1 MRVRKQKWELVTAV
15 AVFVLGALVFSASM
29 RAAKKSETAGVFNRI
44 ATFPVILNLCDGN
57 PAPNTCLDTTTVS
70 EIVAA
75 SEDGKTLVYTD
86 AETGNIGF
94 VDITD
99 PAHPL
104 PGGVLNLGGSPTSV
118 DVAGSYALV
127 TVDNSA
133 GDFINPTGVLKVI
146 DIPTKSVIT
155 TIDLGGQPDAVTVSR
170 NRRYAAIT
178 MENQRN
184 EDLDFTPDGQPPAG
198 FLVIVD
204 LVGQPT
210 HWKLRKI
217 NLTGLAVKVGN
228 DPEPENVDINDKG
241 IAVVTLQENN
251 HIVLVDLK
259 NGKIVNHFPAGSA
272 NLTQIDTI
280 DERPNLIDLT
290 SSQTDRLREP
300 DTVTWI
306 SDSEF
311 ATADEGDLDG
321 GSRGWTIYDTN
332 GNVKW
337 TSGFTFEHLA
347 VRFGHY
353 PDRRSDANG
362 TEPEGIEYANFQSQN
377 LLFVGSERAGIV
389 VVYRVKPNEAPE
401 FVQVLPSTS
410 RPEGLLAISSRGL
423 FVASSEDDS
432 RTGHVRASLNI
443 YQLQDEEAAYP
454 TILSANRGTGQP
466 IPWGALSGLAPDL
479 QDANKAYTIYDSF
492 YQKSR
497 IFSLDV
503 SSHPAVITG
512 ETELRG
518 ASGET
523 FNFDVEGIAT
533 RAGGAGFWLVSEGA
547 QNCSVNNNVFTCP
560 GNRTFNLLI
569 KVAPDGLVQQQIQ
582 LPAAVNERQ
591 RSNGFEGVAVVGTP
605 EVNELVYVAFQ
616 NPWLT
621 DPANTVR
628 IGRYEVATGLWTF
641 FYYPLDV
648 APSPV
653 LGGNVTVGLSE
664 LVALD
669 NQTFA
674 VIERDNQAGPDAR
687 IKKVYRFSIAGLTP
701 QSQGGVFPQV
711 TKTLVRDLVDD
722 LKRPNG
728 LIIEKVEGL
737 TRLLNGDVIMV
748 TDNDGVDGTAGETQ
762 FQNLG
767 PIF

>member
-1 MRVRKQKWELVTAV
+1 MSVRKQKWAVITGTAI
-15 AVFVLGALVFSASM
+15 FVLVALVFSASL
-29 RAAKKSETAGVFNRI
+29 RAAKTETVFNRI
-44 ATFPVILNLCDGN
+44 ATFPVILNLCEGN
-57 PAPNTCLDTTTVS
+57 PTPNICLDTTTVS

-75 SEDGKTLVYTD
+75 SEDGKTLIYTD
-86 AETGNIGF
+86 AETGIIGF

-133 GDFINPTGVLKVI
+133 GDFINPAGDLKVI
-146 DIPTKSVIT
+146 DIPSKSMIT

-170 NRRYAAIT
+170 NLRYAAIT
-178 MENQRN
+178 MENQRDEN
-184 EDLDFTPDGQPPAG
+184 LPFAPNGQLPGG
-198 FLVIVD
+198 FLAVVD

-210 HWKLRKI
+210 DWKLRKI
-217 NLTGLAVKVGN
+217 SLDGLAAKVGN
-228 DPEPENVDINDKG
+228 DPEPEYVAIDDKG
-241 IAVVTLQENN
+241 IAVITLQENN

-259 NGKIVNHFPAGSA
+259 NGKLVNHFPAGTV
-272 NLTQIDTI
+272 NLTQIDTS
-280 DERPNLIDLT
+280 DERPNLIDLKDT
-290 SSQTDRLREP
+290 QSNRLREP
-300 DTVTWI
+300 DGVVWI

-311 ATADEGDLDG
+311 ATADEGDLEG
-321 GSRGWTIYDTN
+321 GARGWTIFDTS

-347 VRFGHY
+347 VRVGHY

-362 TEPEGIEYANFQSQN
+362 TEPEGIACANFGSQR

-389 VVYRVKPNEAPE
+389 AVYRVKPNEAPE
-401 FVQVLPSTS
+401 FLQVLPSTS
-410 RPEGLLAISSRGL
+410 RPEGLLAIPSRGL

-443 YQLQDEEAAYP
+443 YQLQNEEPTYP
-454 TILSANRGTGQP
+454 TILSANRANGQP

-479 QDANKAYTIYDSF
+479 QDATKAYTIYDSF

-497 IFSLDV
+497 IFTLNV
-503 SSHPAVITG
+503 SNHPAVITS
-512 ETELRG
+512 ETELHSATG
-518 ASGET
+518 T
-523 FNFDVEGIAT
+523 FNFDLEGIAT
-533 RAGGAGFWLVSEGA
+533 RANNAGFWLVSEGA
-547 QNCSVNNNVFTCP
+547 QNCNPVGTCP
-560 GNRTFNLLI
+560 SNRTFNLLI
-569 KVAPDGLVQQQIQ
+569 QAAADGNVLQQIQ
-582 LPAAVNERQ
+582 LPAAVNDRQ

-605 EVNELVYVAFQ
+605 GVDELVYVAFQ
-616 NPWLT
+616 NPWLE

-648 APSPV
+648 PPSPT
-653 LGGNVTVGLSE
+653 LGGNVSEGLSE
-664 LVALD
+664 LVAVD
-669 NQTFA
+669 SQTFA
-674 VIERDNQAGPDAR
+674 VIERDNQAGLDAR
-687 IKKVYRFSIAGLTP
+687 IKKVYNFSIAGLTP

-711 TKTLVRDLVDD
+711 TKTLVRDLIDD
-722 LKRPNG
+722 LKRPSG
-728 LIIEKVEGL
+728 LVIEKVEGL

>member
-1 MRVRKQKWELVTAV
+1 MSVRKQKWASVVAV
-15 AVFVLGALVFSASM
+15 AVLVLGVLAFSGSL
-29 RAAKKSETAGVFNRI
+29 RAAKTPETTGVFNRI

-57 PAPNTCLDTTTVS
+57 PAPTCLDTTTVS

-75 SEDGKTLVYTD
+75 SEDGKTLIYTD

-127 TVDNSA
+127 TVDNTA
-133 GDFINPTGVLKVI
+133 GDFLNPTGVLKVI

-170 NRRYAAIT
+170 NQRYAAIT
-178 MENQRN
+178 MENQRD
-184 EDLDFTPDGQPPAG
+184 EDLDFAPNGQLPGG
-198 FLVIVD
+198 FLAIVD

-217 NLTGLAVKVGN
+217 DLTGLAAKVGN

-259 NGKIVNHFPAGSA
+259 NGTLVNHFPAGTV

-290 SSQTDRLREP
+290 SSQSNRLREP
-300 DTVTWI
+300 DTVAWI
-306 SDSEF
+306 SDNEF

-321 GSRGWTIYDTN
+321 GGRGWTIYDTK

-353 PDRRSDANG
+353 PDRRSDSTG
-362 TEPEGIEYANFQSQN
+362 TEPEGIKYATFQSQG

-389 VVYRVKPNEAPE
+389 AVYRVKSGEAPE
-401 FVQVLPSTS
+401 FLQVLPSTS
-410 RPEGLLAISSRGL
+410 RPEGLLAIPSRGL

-443 YQLQDEEAAYP
+443 YQLQDEEATYP

-479 QDANKAYTIYDSF
+479 QDAGKAYTIYDSF

-497 IFSLDV
+497 IFTLDV

-512 ETELRG
+512 ETELR
-518 ASGET
+518 S
-523 FNFDVEGIAT
+523 
-533 RAGGAGFWLVSEGA
+533 
-547 QNCSVNNNVFTCP
+547 
-560 GNRTFNLLI
+560 
-569 KVAPDGLVQQQIQ
+569 
-582 LPAAVNERQ
+582 
-591 RSNGFEGVAVVGTP
+591 
-605 EVNELVYVAFQ
+605 
-616 NPWLT
+616 
-621 DPANTVR
+621 
-628 IGRYEVATGLWTF
+628 ATG
-641 FYYPLDV
+641 
-648 APSPV
+648 
-653 LGGNVTVGLSE
+653 
-664 LVALD
+664 
-669 NQTFA
+669 
-674 VIERDNQAGPDAR
+674 R
-687 IKKVYRFSIAGLTP
+687 
-701 QSQGGVFPQV
+701 
-711 TKTLVRDLVDD
+711 
-722 LKRPNG
+722 
-728 LIIEKVEGL
+728 
-737 TRLLNGDVIMV
+737 
-748 TDNDGVDGTAGETQ
+748 
-762 FQNLG
+762 NLQL
-767 PIF
+767 

>member
-1 MRVRKQKWELVTAV
+1 MSVRKQKWAVITGTAI
-15 AVFVLGALVFSASM
+15 FVLVALVFSASL
-29 RAAKKSETAGVFNRI
+29 RAAKTETVFNRV
-44 ATFPVILNLCDGN
+44 ATFPVILNLCEDS
-57 PAPNTCLDTTTVS
+57 PTPNTCLDTTTVS

-75 SEDGKTLVYTD
+75 SEDGKTLIYTD

-133 GDFINPTGVLKVI
+133 GDFINPAGDLKVI
-146 DIPTKSVIT
+146 HIQTKSVVT

-170 NRRYAAIT
+170 NLRYAAIT
-178 MENQRN
+178 MENQRDEN
-184 EDLDFTPDGQPPAG
+184 LPFGPNGQLPGG
-198 FLVIVD
+198 FLAVVD

-210 HWKLRKI
+210 DWKLRKI
-217 NLTGLAVKVGN
+217 SLDGLAAKVGN
-228 DPEPENVDINDKG
+228 DPEPEYVAINDKG
-241 IAVVTLQENN
+241 IAVITLQENN

-259 NGKIVNHFPAGSA
+259 NGKLVNHFPAGTV
-272 NLTQIDTI
+272 NLTQIDTS
-280 DERPNLIDLT
+280 DERPNLIDLKDT
-290 SSQTDRLREP
+290 QSNRLREP
-300 DTVTWI
+300 DGVVWI

-311 ATADEGDLDG
+311 ATANEGDLDG
-321 GSRGWTIYDTN
+321 GGRGWTIFDTS

-347 VRFGHY
+347 VRVGHY

-362 TEPEGIEYANFQSQN
+362 TEPEGIAYANFGSQR

-389 VVYRVKPNEAPE
+389 AVYRVKPNEAPE
-401 FVQVLPSTS
+401 FLQVLPSTS
-410 RPEGLLAISSRGL
+410 RPEGLLAIPSRGL

-432 RTGHVRASLNI
+432 RSGHARASLNI
-443 YQLQDEEAAYP
+443 YQLQNEEATYP
-454 TILSANRGTGQP
+454 TILSANRGNGQP

-479 QDANKAYTIYDSF
+479 QEENKAYTIYDSF

-497 IFSLDV
+497 IFTLDV
-503 SSHPAVITG
+503 SNHPAVITG
-512 ETELRG
+512 ETELHSATG
-518 ASGET
+518 GT
-523 FNFDVEGIAT
+523 FNFDLEGIAT
-533 RAGGAGFWLVSEGA
+533 RANNAGFWLVSEGA
-547 QNCSVNNNVFTCP
+547 QNCNPVGTCP
-560 GNRTFNLLI
+560 SNRTFNLLI
-569 KVAPDGLVQQQIQ
+569 EAAADGNVQQQIQ
-582 LPAAVNERQ
+582 LPAEVNDRQ

-605 EVNELVYVAFQ
+605 GVDELVYVAFQ

-648 APSPV
+648 PPSPT
-653 LGGNVTVGLSE
+653 LGGNVSEGLSE
-664 LVALD
+664 LVAVD
-669 NQTFA
+669 SQTFA

-687 IKKVYRFSIAGLTP
+687 IKKVYKFSIAGLTP

-711 TKTLVRDLVDD
+711 TKTLVRDLMDD
-722 LKRPNG
+722 LRRPNG
-728 LIIEKVEGL
+728 LVIEKVEGL

-748 TDNDGVDGTAGETQ
+748 TDNDGVDATAGETQ

>member
-1 MRVRKQKWELVTAV
+1 MSVRKQKWAVITGTAI
-15 AVFVLGALVFSASM
+15 FVLVALVFSASL
-29 RAAKKSETAGVFNRI
+29 RAAKTETVFDRI
-44 ATFPVILNLCDGN
+44 ATFLVILNLCEGN
-57 PAPNTCLDTTTVS
+57 PTPNICLDTTTVS

-75 SEDGKTLVYTD
+75 SEDGKTLIYTD
-86 AETGNIGF
+86 AETGIIGF

-133 GDFINPTGVLKVI
+133 GDFINPAGDLKVI
-146 DIPTKSVIT
+146 DIPSKSMIT

-170 NRRYAAIT
+170 NLRYAAIT
-178 MENQRN
+178 MENQRDEN
-184 EDLDFTPDGQPPAG
+184 LPFAPNGQLPGG
-198 FLVIVD
+198 FLAVVD

-210 HWKLRKI
+210 DWKLRKI
-217 NLTGLAVKVGN
+217 SLDGLAAKVGN
-228 DPEPENVDINDKG
+228 DPEPEYVAIDDKG
-241 IAVVTLQENN
+241 IAVITLQENN

-259 NGKIVNHFPAGSA
+259 NGKLVNHFPAGTV
-272 NLTQIDTI
+272 NLTQIDTS
-280 DERPNLIDLT
+280 DERPNLIDLKDT
-290 SSQTDRLREP
+290 QSNRLREP
-300 DTVTWI
+300 DGVVWI

-311 ATADEGDLDG
+311 ATADEGDLEG
-321 GSRGWTIYDTN
+321 GARGWTIFDTS

-347 VRFGHY
+347 VRVGHY

-362 TEPEGIEYANFQSQN
+362 TEPEGIACANFGSQR

-389 VVYRVKPNEAPE
+389 AVYRVKPNEAPE
-401 FVQVLPSTS
+401 FLQVLPSTS
-410 RPEGLLAISSRGL
+410 RPEGLLAIPSRGL

-443 YQLQDEEAAYP
+443 YQLQNEEPTYP
-454 TILSANRGTGQP
+454 TILSANRANGQP

-479 QDANKAYTIYDSF
+479 QDATKAYTIYDSF

-497 IFSLDV
+497 IFTLNV
-503 SSHPAVITG
+503 SNHPAVITS
-512 ETELRG
+512 ETELHSATG
-518 ASGET
+518 T
-523 FNFDVEGIAT
+523 FNFDLEGIAT
-533 RAGGAGFWLVSEGA
+533 RANNTGFWLVSEGA
-547 QNCSVNNNVFTCP
+547 QNCNPVGACP
-560 GNRTFNLLI
+560 ANRTFNLLI
-569 KVAPDGLVQQQIQ
+569 QAAADGNVLQQIQ
-582 LPAAVNERQ
+582 LPAAVNDRQ

-605 EVNELVYVAFQ
+605 GVDELVYVAFQ
-616 NPWLT
+616 NPWLE

-648 APSPV
+648 PPSPT
-653 LGGNVTVGLSE
+653 LGGNVSEGLSE
-664 LVALD
+664 LVAVD
-669 NQTFA
+669 SQTFA
-674 VIERDNQAGPDAR
+674 VIERDNQAGLDAR
-687 IKKVYRFSIAGLTP
+687 IKKVYKFSIAGLTP

-711 TKTLVRDLVDD
+711 TKTLVRDLIDD
-722 LKRPNG
+722 LKRPSG
-728 LIIEKVEGL
+728 LVIEKVEGL

>member
-1 MRVRKQKWELVTAV
+1 MSVRKQKWVLVTAV
-15 AVFVLGALVFSASM
+15 AVLVLGALVFSASL
-29 RAAKKSETAGVFNRI
+29 RAAKKTETTEVFNRI

-57 PAPNTCLDTTTVS
+57 PTLNTCLDTTTVS

-75 SEDGKTLVYTD
+75 SEDGKTLIYTD
-86 AETGNIGF
+86 AETGNVGF
-94 VDITD
+94 VDITN
-99 PAHPL
+99 PADPL

-118 DVAGSYALV
+118 DVAGDYALV

-133 GDFINPTGVLKVI
+133 GDFVNPSGVLNVI
-146 DIPTKSVIT
+146 HIPTKSVIT

-170 NRRYAAIT
+170 NQRYAAIT
-178 MENQRN
+178 MENQRD
-184 EDLDFTPDGQPPAG
+184 EDLDFAPNGQQPAG

-217 NLTGLAVKVGN
+217 SLTGLAAKVGN
-228 DPEPENVDINDKG
+228 DPEPEYVDINDKG

-259 NGKIVNHFPAGSA
+259 TGKLVNHFPAGTV

-280 DERPNLIDLT
+280 DERPNLIDLKDT
-290 SSQTDRLREP
+290 QDNRLREP
-300 DTVTWI
+300 DAAVWI

-311 ATADEGDLDG
+311 VTADEGDLDG
-321 GSRGWTIYDTN
+321 GGRGWTIFDTS

-337 TSGFTFEHLA
+337 TSGFSFEHLA
-347 VRFGHY
+347 VRVGHY
-353 PDRRSDANG
+353 PDRRSDASG
-362 TEPEGIEYANFQSQN
+362 TEPEGIEYANFQSQR

-389 VVYRVKPNEAPE
+389 AVYRLKPNEAPE

-410 RPEGLLAISSRGL
+410 RPEGLLAIPSRGL

-432 RTGHVRASLNI
+432 RSGHVRASLSI
-443 YQLQDEEAAYP
+443 YQLQEAAATYP

-479 QDANKAYTIYDSF
+479 QDTNKAYTIYDSF
-492 YQKSR
+492 YQKGR
-497 IFSLDV
+497 IFTLDV
-503 SSHPAVITG
+503 GSHPALITG
-512 ETELRG
+512 ETILHNAAG
-518 ASGET
+518 DT

-533 RAGGAGFWLVSEGA
+533 RANSTGFWLVSEGA
-547 QNCSVNNNVFTCP
+547 QNCSAVGTCP
-560 GNRTFNLLI
+560 SNRTFNLLI
-569 KVAPDGLVQQQIQ
+569 EAALDGEVLQQIQ
-582 LPAAVNERQ
+582 LPPAVNDRQ
-591 RSNGFEGVAVVGTP
+591 RSNGFEGVAVVGST
-605 EVNELVYVAFQ
+605 EVDELVYVAFQ
-616 NPWLT
+616 NPWLG

-628 IGRYEVATGLWTF
+628 IGRYAVATGLWTF

-648 APSPV
+648 PPSPT
-653 LGGNVTVGLSE
+653 LGGNVSVGLSE
-664 LVALD
+664 LVAVND
-669 NQTFA
+669 QTFA

-687 IKKVYRFSIAGLTP
+687 IKKVYKFSIAGLTP
-701 QSQGGVFPQV
+701 EAQGGVFPQV
-711 TKTLVRDLVDD
+711 TKTLVRDLIDD

-728 LIIEKVEGL
+728 LVIEKVEGL
-737 TRLLNGDVIMV
+737 TRLLSGDVIMV

>member
-1 MRVRKQKWELVTAV
+1 MTGGLKALRIDGQSFRKSVEDGIRIQSGSLFNPNQKRGTMSVRKQKWALVVAV
-15 AVFVLGALVFSASM
+15 AVLVLGVLAFSVSL
-29 RAAKKSETAGVFNRI
+29 RAAKTPETTGVFNRI

-57 PAPNTCLDTTTVS
+57 PAPTCLDTTTVS

-75 SEDGKTLVYTD
+75 SEDGKTLIYTD

-127 TVDNSA
+127 TVDNTA
-133 GDFINPTGVLKVI
+133 GDFLNPTGVLKVI

-170 NRRYAAIT
+170 NQRYAAIT
-178 MENQRN
+178 MENQRD
-184 EDLDFTPDGQPPAG
+184 EDLDFAPNGQLPAG
-198 FLVIVD
+198 FLAIVD

-217 NLTGLAVKVGN
+217 DLTGLAAKVGN

-259 NGKIVNHFPAGSA
+259 NGKLVNHFPAGTV

-290 SSQTDRLREP
+290 SSQSNRLREP
-300 DTVTWI
+300 DTVAWI
-306 SDSEF
+306 SDNEF

-321 GSRGWTIYDTN
+321 GGRGWTIYDTK

-353 PDRRSDANG
+353 PDRRSDAQGPNRRALS
-362 TEPEGIEYANFQSQN
+362 TPLSNPKVSSSSVANARELWLCIVSSPVRHRSSFRYFHRLPGLKAFSRS
-377 LLFVGSERAGIV
+377 LREDCSWPPARTTAG
-389 VVYRVKPNEAPE
+389 A
-401 FVQVLPSTS
+401 
-410 RPEGLLAISSRGL
+410 
-423 FVASSEDDS
+423 
-432 RTGHVRASLNI
+432 GHVRASLNI
-443 YQLQDEEAAYP
+443 YQLQDEEATYP

-479 QDANKAYTIYDSF
+479 QDAGKAYTIYDSF

-512 ETELRG
+512 ETELHNATG
-518 ASGET
+518 GT

-533 RAGGAGFWLVSEGA
+533 RANGAGFWLVSEGA
-547 QNCSVNNNVFTCP
+547 QNCTAVGTVRPHAFPPESHVQSADSRWRRMAWCSSRFH
-560 GNRTFNLLI
+560 L
-569 KVAPDGLVQQQIQ
+569 PD
-582 LPAAVNERQ
+582 AVNDRQ

-605 EVNELVYVAFQ
+605 ESTNWF
-616 NPWLT
+616 
-621 DPANTVR
+621 
-628 IGRYEVATGLWTF
+628 
-641 FYYPLDV
+641 
-648 APSPV
+648 
-653 LGGNVTVGLSE
+653 
-664 LVALD
+664 
-669 NQTFA
+669 
-674 VIERDNQAGPDAR
+674 
-687 IKKVYRFSIAGLTP
+687 
-701 QSQGGVFPQV
+701 
-711 TKTLVRDLVDD
+711 
-722 LKRPNG
+722 
-728 LIIEKVEGL
+728 
-737 TRLLNGDVIMV
+737 M
-748 TDNDGVDGTAGETQ
+748 
-762 FQNLG
+762 
-767 PIF
+767 

>member
-1 MRVRKQKWELVTAV
+1 MSVRKQKWAVITGTAI
-15 AVFVLGALVFSASM
+15 FVLVALVFSASL
-29 RAAKKSETAGVFNRI
+29 RAAKTETVFDRI
-44 ATFPVILNLCDGN
+44 ATFLVILNLCEGN
-57 PAPNTCLDTTTVS
+57 PTPNICLDTTTVS

-75 SEDGKTLVYTD
+75 SEDGKTLIYTD
-86 AETGNIGF
+86 AETGIIGF

-133 GDFINPTGVLKVI
+133 GDFINPAGDLKVI
-146 DIPTKSVIT
+146 DIPSKSMIT

-170 NRRYAAIT
+170 NLRYAAIT
-178 MENQRN
+178 MENQRDEN
-184 EDLDFTPDGQPPAG
+184 LPFAPNGQLPGG
-198 FLVIVD
+198 FLAVVD

-210 HWKLRKI
+210 DWKLRKI
-217 NLTGLAVKVGN
+217 SLDGLAAKVGN
-228 DPEPENVDINDKG
+228 DPEPEYVAIDDKG
-241 IAVVTLQENN
+241 IAVITLQENN

-259 NGKIVNHFPAGSA
+259 NGKLVNHFPAGTV
-272 NLTQIDTI
+272 NLTQIDTS
-280 DERPNLIDLT
+280 DERPNLIDLKDT
-290 SSQTDRLREP
+290 QSNRLREP
-300 DTVTWI
+300 DGVVWI

-311 ATADEGDLDG
+311 ATADEGDLEG
-321 GSRGWTIYDTN
+321 GARGWTIFDTS

-347 VRFGHY
+347 VRVGHY

-362 TEPEGIEYANFQSQN
+362 TEPEGIACANFGSQR

-389 VVYRVKPNEAPE
+389 AVYRVKPNEAPE
-401 FVQVLPSTS
+401 FLQVLPSTS
-410 RPEGLLAISSRGL
+410 RPEGLLAIPSRGL

-443 YQLQDEEAAYP
+443 YQLQNEEPTYP
-454 TILSANRGTGQP
+454 TILSANRANGQP

-479 QDANKAYTIYDSF
+479 QDATKAYTIYDSF

-497 IFSLDV
+497 IFTLNV
-503 SSHPAVITG
+503 SNHPAVITS
-512 ETELRG
+512 ETELHSATG
-518 ASGET
+518 T
-523 FNFDVEGIAT
+523 FNFDLEGIAT
-533 RAGGAGFWLVSEGA
+533 RANNAGFWLVSEGA
-547 QNCSVNNNVFTCP
+547 QNCNPVGTCP
-560 GNRTFNLLI
+560 SNRTFNLLI
-569 KVAPDGLVQQQIQ
+569 QAAADGNVLQQIQ
-582 LPAAVNERQ
+582 LPAAVNDRQ

-605 EVNELVYVAFQ
+605 GVDELVYVAFQ
-616 NPWLT
+616 NPWLE

-648 APSPV
+648 PPSPT
-653 LGGNVTVGLSE
+653 LGGNVSEGLSE
-664 LVALD
+664 LVAVD
-669 NQTFA
+669 SQTFA
-674 VIERDNQAGPDAR
+674 VIERDNQAGLDAR
-687 IKKVYRFSIAGLTP
+687 IKKVYNFSIAGLTP

-711 TKTLVRDLVDD
+711 TKTLVRDLIDD
-722 LKRPNG
+722 LKRPSG
-728 LIIEKVEGL
+728 LVIEKVEGL

>member
-1 MRVRKQKWELVTAV
+1 MSVRKQKWAVITGTAI
-15 AVFVLGALVFSASM
+15 FVLVALVFSASL
-29 RAAKKSETAGVFNRI
+29 RAAKTETVFNRI
-44 ATFPVILNLCDGN
+44 ATFPVILNLCEGN
-57 PAPNTCLDTTTVS
+57 PTPNICLDTTTVS

-75 SEDGKTLVYTD
+75 SEDGKTLIYTD
-86 AETGNIGF
+86 AETGIIGF

-133 GDFINPTGVLKVI
+133 GDFINPAGDLKVI
-146 DIPTKSVIT
+146 DIPSKSMIT

-170 NRRYAAIT
+170 NLRYAAIT
-178 MENQRN
+178 MENQRDEN
-184 EDLDFTPDGQPPAG
+184 LPFAPNGQLPGG
-198 FLVIVD
+198 FLAVVD

-210 HWKLRKI
+210 DWKLRKI
-217 NLTGLAVKVGN
+217 SLDGLAAKVGN
-228 DPEPENVDINDKG
+228 DPEPEYVAIDDKG
-241 IAVVTLQENN
+241 IAVITLQENN

-259 NGKIVNHFPAGSA
+259 NGKLVNHFPAGTV
-272 NLTQIDTI
+272 NLTQIDTS
-280 DERPNLIDLT
+280 DERPNLIDLKDT
-290 SSQTDRLREP
+290 QSNRLREP
-300 DTVTWI
+300 DGVVWI

-311 ATADEGDLDG
+311 ATADEGDLEG
-321 GSRGWTIYDTN
+321 GARGWTIFDTS

-347 VRFGHY
+347 VRVGHY

-362 TEPEGIEYANFQSQN
+362 TEPEGIACANFGSQR

-389 VVYRVKPNEAPE
+389 AVYRVKPNEAPE
-401 FVQVLPSTS
+401 FLQVLPSTS
-410 RPEGLLAISSRGL
+410 RPEGLLAIPSRGL

-443 YQLQDEEAAYP
+443 YQLQNEEPTYP
-454 TILSANRGTGQP
+454 TILSANRANGQP

-479 QDANKAYTIYDSF
+479 QDATKAYTIYDSF

-497 IFSLDV
+497 IFTLNV
-503 SSHPAVITG
+503 SNHPAVITS
-512 ETELRG
+512 ETELHSATG
-518 ASGET
+518 T
-523 FNFDVEGIAT
+523 FNFDLEGIAT
-533 RAGGAGFWLVSEGA
+533 RANNAGFWLVSEGA
-547 QNCSVNNNVFTCP
+547 QNCNPVGTCP
-560 GNRTFNLLI
+560 SNRTFNLLI
-569 KVAPDGLVQQQIQ
+569 QAAADGNVLQQIQ
-582 LPAAVNERQ
+582 LPAAVNDRQ

-605 EVNELVYVAFQ
+605 GVDELVYVAFQ
-616 NPWLT
+616 NPWLE

-648 APSPV
+648 PPSPT
-653 LGGNVTVGLSE
+653 LGGNVSEGLSE
-664 LVALD
+664 LVAVD
-669 NQTFA
+669 SQTFA
-674 VIERDNQAGPDAR
+674 VIERDNQAGLDAR
-687 IKKVYRFSIAGLTP
+687 IKKVYNFSIAGLTP

-711 TKTLVRDLVDD
+711 TKTLVRDLIDD

-728 LIIEKVEGL
+728 LVIEKVEGL